1 MVAVQNAA
9 GSDDTATAMAILTTG
24 QSFGGSIFLAIAQVI
39 FSQALR
45 SKLPQAAPDVNA
57 ELLVNAGATGFRDLV
72 PAKDLQ
78 AVLKVYSQ
86 SIGDVFYLN
95 VGLSIVQLIFAF
107 GVGWKN
113 VSKKNKEN
121 EGNEQG
127 GH

>member
-1 MVAVQNAA
+1 MVAVQNEA
-9 GSDDTATAMAILTTG
+9 GAEDTATAMAVLTTG
-24 QSFGGSIFLAIAQVI
+24 QSFGGSIFLAVAQVI
-39 FSQALR
+39 FAQALKT
-45 SKLPQAAPDVNA
+45 KLPQAAPDVNA
-57 ELLVNAGATGFRDLV
+57 DLLINAGATGFRDLV

-86 SIGDVFYLN
+86 SIGNVFYLN

>member
-1 MVAVQNAA
+1 MVAVQNEA
-9 GSDDTATAMAILTTG
+9 GAEDTATAMAVLTTG
-24 QSFGGSIFLAIAQVI
+24 QSFGGSIFLAVAQVI
-39 FSQALR
+39 FAQAL
-45 SKLPQAAPDVNA
+45 KTNLPQAASDVNA
-57 ELLVNAGATGFRDLV
+57 DLLINAGATGFRDLV

-95 VGLSIVQLIFAF
+95 VGLSIVQLVFAF

-113 VSKKNKEN
+113 VSKKSKEN

-127 GH
+127 SH